1 MRERCGRDDRA
12 PRVDLAP
19 PPTDPPPVSHDPLF
33 VGLDCSTHGV
43 KAIAWSARGEPVA
56 QAAAPFP
63 LDNPQPGFWEQ
74 DPQHWLEA
82 SLHVLARLASEAGPR
97 IASIAITHQRETFV
111 GVDASCAPVRPAIV
125 WMDERARQD
134 VDELSV
140 SVGAEA
146 FHSITGKPLNLTPS
160 VSKIHWIRRVEPDA
174 FHRADRW
181 LDVQAWLVR
190 HLTGEDA
197 TSVGS
202 ADPMGLVNL
211 SRGQWDDVLLEAVGI
226 LPRQLPRLVPSGSVV
241 GNLATHQALATGL
254 PPGLPV
260 VATAGDGQ
268 VAALG
273 AGVRDL
279 RTAYMNLGTAIVAG
293 VVSGE
298 LLVDRAFR
306 TMSGAEPKT
315 FLLESDLKGG
325 TFTVDWLVERL
336 LGSSKSVAE
345 LEAHAC
351 AIPAGAGGM
360 VLVPYLATVMDPY
373 WDDDASGVL
382 LGLRGDH
389 GPAHVF
395 RAILEGIAFEERLH
409 LEEIERAAG
418 ETIEKVHVLGGGA
431 SSGLWCQ
438 ILADVLDRPVVRTR
452 HPEATSLGAAM
463 LGAVAIGSLGSA
475 AQAVQAMG
483 GTGAVFEPGEDRAR
497 YARLYAEVFV
507 GLYPAVRGAMSKLAR
522 ISREP

>member
-1 MRERCGRDDRA
+1 
-12 PRVDLAP
+12 
-19 PPTDPPPVSHDPLF
+19 VSHDPLF

-43 KAIAWSARGEPVA
+43 KAIAWSARGEPAA
-56 QAAAPFP
+56 QAAAAFP
-63 LDNPQPGFWEQ
+63 LNNPQPGFWEQ
-74 DPQHWLEA
+74 DPQQWLDA
-82 SLHVLARLASEAGPR
+82 SIHVLARLAREAGPR
-97 IASIAITHQRETFV
+97 IASLAITHQRETFV
-111 GVDASCAPVRPAIV
+111 GVDATGAPVRPAIV
-125 WMDERARQD
+125 WMDERARLD
-134 VDELSV
+134 VEHLRAA
-140 SVGAEA
+140 VGAEA

-160 VSKIHWIRRVEPDA
+160 ISKIHWIRRVEPDA
-174 FHRADRW
+174 FRRVDRW

-202 ADPMGLVNL
+202 ADPTGLVNL
-211 SRGQWDDVLLEAVGI
+211 SRGQWDDALLEAVGI

-241 GNLATHQALATGL
+241 GSLAVHQALATGL
-254 PPGLPV
+254 PSGLPI

-279 RTAYMNLGTAIVAG
+279 RAAYMNLGTAIVAG
-293 VVSGE
+293 VVAGE

-336 LGSSKSVAE
+336 LGSTRNVAE
-345 LEAHAC
+345 LEVQAC
-351 AIPAGAGGM
+351 AVPAGAGGL

-373 WDDDASGVL
+373 WDDDASGLL

-409 LEEIERAAG
+409 LEGIERATG

-431 SSGLWCQ
+431 SSALWCQ

-507 GLYPAVRGAMSKLAR
+507 GLYPAARGAMSKLAR
-522 ISREP
+522 ILREPRSGPFLSSATVPSPEHR